1 MDNGI
6 TIGFVGLGAMG
17 VPMVRNLLA
26 AGFEVTVFNRSPGPA
41 RELEAAGA
49 RVASSVEEAA
59 ARDFV
64 VTMLA
69 DDRATTALVLDT
81 GFIAAMPVHGVH
93 IGMATISAE
102 LGQRL
107 TDAHAEA
114 GRGYVSAPVFGRP
127 PAAAAKQLFIVAAGA
142 SDALDRCTPVFEA
155 LGQRTFT
162 VGDEPVRANVIKISG
177 NFMLASMIESLG
189 EAFALSGRYGV
200 APAQLLE
207 ILTGSIFPV
216 PAYRIYGG
224 IIANGN
230 FEPPGFPLRLGLKD
244 IRLALAA
251 ADGKEV
257 ALPIASLVRDHYL
270 KALTRGYENLDWAA
284 LALVSMEDA
293 GAVPRR

>member
-1 MDNGI
+1 MSNGI
-6 TIGFVGLGAMG
+6 KVGFVGLGAMG
-17 VPMVRNLLA
+17 VPMARNLLA
-26 AGFEVTVFNRSPGPA
+26 AGFELTVFNRSPAPA
-41 RELEAAGA
+41 EELETAGA
-49 RVASSVEEAA
+49 RVARRVEEAA
-59 ARDFV
+59 AQDFV
-64 VTMLA
+64 ITMLA
-69 DDRATTALVLDT
+69 DDSSTTALVLDS
-81 GFIAAMPVHGVH
+81 GFIAAMPVHGIH

-107 TDAHAEA
+107 TTAHAAA

-127 PAAAAKQLFIVAAGA
+127 PAAAAKQLSIVAAGA
-142 SDALDRCTPVFEA
+142 GDALARCAPIFEA

-162 VGDEPVRANVIKISG
+162 VGDEPVRANVVKISG

-200 APAQLLE
+200 EPAQLLD
-207 ILTGSIFPV
+207 ILTNSVFPV
-216 PAYRIYGG
+216 PAYKIYGS

-251 ADGKEV
+251 ADGREI

-270 KALTRGYENLDWAA
+270 KALTRGYGNFDWAA

-293 GAVPRR
+293 GAVPRP